1 MPGEYGDAVLADL
14 DAMVREGLHRWGLS
28 PCATIKLLNISEN
41 ATYRIDDRARCL
53 VLRLHR
59 LGYRTVPEIES
70 ELHWIQ
76 ALRAGAVVETP
87 APVPAVDGQLVVSLP
102 SPGGLPSRF
111 AVGFELVPGAE
122 PAQGADLVDWFRI
135 LGRLTAAMHDH
146 TRSWTPPSGFIR
158 KAWDFD
164 AIFGPAPIW
173 GDWRAGLGLDDA
185 GRALAARAVDV
196 IERRLLA
203 FGKGRDRFGLIHA
216 DLRLAN
222 LLVDGAHL
230 RVIDFDDCGFGWYAH
245 DFATAVSFFE
255 HEPIVPELMD
265 AWVGGYRGRA
275 HLSAQ
280 DEAELPMFVMLRRLM
295 LVAWVAS
302 HAETPTAQ
310 AMGTAYTQGALEMAE
325 NFLVRFG

>member
-1 MPGEYGDAVLADL
+1 MSEYGDAVLADL
-14 DAMVREGLHRWGLS
+14 EAMVRGGLGRWGLS
-28 PCATIKLLNISEN
+28 SEAAVKLLNISEN
-41 ATYRIDDRARCL
+41 ATYRIDDGGRCL

-70 ELHWIQ
+70 ELRWIQ
-76 ALRAGAVVETP
+76 ALREGAVVETP
-87 APVPAVDGQLVVSLP
+87 APVPALDGTLVQSLP
-102 SPGGLPSRF
+102 SPGGFPARF

-122 PAQGADLVDWFRI
+122 PEQGADLVDWFRI
-135 LGRLTAAMHDH
+135 LGRLTAAMHQH
-146 TRSWTPPSGFIR
+146 TKNWTAPAGFTR
-158 KAWDFD
+158 KAWDFE
-164 AIFGPAPIW
+164 AIFGPDPIW

-185 GRALAARAVDV
+185 GRALAQRALDV
-196 IERRLLA
+196 VERRVTA

-222 LLVDGAHL
+222 LMVEGAHL

-265 AWVGGYRGRA
+265 AWVGGYRSRA
-275 HLSAQ
+275 PLSME
-280 DEAELPMFVMLRRLM
+280 DEAELPVFVMLRRLM

-310 AMGTAYTQGALEMAE
+310 AMGTAYTDGALDMAE
-325 NFLVRFG
+325 KFLVRFG